1 MPGVV
6 TIESSCF
13 IARFHVDPARRD
25 TFVAIFDALWQGAK
39 DMLED
44 QCNLVFYGW
53 DRDDTTFVTIESYKD
68 EDTLAALRESE
79 MFQTVMRQLLEQCIA
94 PMELQLL
101 RGMAMSSEVFDFYP
115 AGPSGVHPS
124 AGSIN
129 VLIT

>member
-1 MPGVV
+1 MPGIV

-13 IARFHVDPARRD
+13 IARFHVDPAKRA
-25 TFVAIFDALWQGAK
+25 TFEAIFDALWNGAK

-68 EDTLAALRESE
+68 ENALAALRESDI
-79 MFQTVMRQLLEQCIA
+79 FQTVVRQLLEQCTA

-101 RGMAMSSEVFDFYP
+101 RGMATGREVFDLYP
-115 AGPSGVHPS
+115 AGPSQVHPS
-124 AGSIN
+124 AGSNN
-129 VLIT
+129 VVIS